1 MQLTKEKAIQL
12 IHIAKQQLRMDEL
25 SYRMLLKNIT
35 GKTSST
41 KMTISELVKVLTEME
56 AKGFRTTVKNGY
68 RYSPRTK
75 KAVVKSNITHKI
87 RAIWIE
93 MGKQGMLR
101 DGSERAL
108 NAWVRGVVN
117 PIYQKRGQNIQI
129 LNVGALDNQMASLV
143 LEMLKRWQARGGL

>member
-1 MQLTKEKAIQL
+1 MRLTKEKAIQL
-12 IHIAKQQLRMDEL
+12 IYIAKQQLRMDEL
-25 SYRMLLKNIT
+25 SYRMLLNELT
-35 GKTSST
+35 GKNST
-41 KMTISELVKVLTEME
+41 KQMTIMQLIKVLEAME
-56 AKGFRTTVKNGY
+56 NKGFKKTTK
-68 RYSPRTK
+68 RHHSPTTE
-75 KAVVKSNITHKI
+75 KAKVNSNIAHKI

-143 LEMLKRWQARGGL
+143 LEMLKRWQARGNV